1 MEAENQSILTIND
14 TNKYKFLHTLHGAG
28 YTYVEV
34 GEVLRL
40 INELRLALEAE
51 KGKHKSNE

>member
-14 TNKYKFLHTLHGAG
+14 TNEYKFLHTLHGAG

>member
-1 MEAENQSILTIND
+1 MEAENQSILTIKN
-14 TNKYKFLHTLHGAG
+14 TNEYKFLHTLHGAG

-51 KGKHKSNE
+51 KEKHK